1 MDSILPPNMQLSRYD
16 VDLRTH
22 FKLEFNSWFH
32 RRIYRRFR
40 PFRPKHEYANIGCGP
55 RIFQI
60 ADNLDFPVLRTKR
73 VKYEGMDLR
82 YPLTIPTSSYLGIF
96 CEHTLEHLSPKH
108 AESLLKECYRILKHG
123 GTLRIVVPSLD
134 YYRRI
139 NYSEQNDSG
148 FSSAVEAF
156 FNLAQNWGH
165 RSIWDFEF
173 MSSMLANIGFGEIT
187 LSGCEKGHKVLRTF
201 DLPERALESLYVEAV
216 KG

>member
-1 MDSILPPNMQLSRYD
+1 
-16 VDLRTH
+16 
-22 FKLEFNSWFH
+22 
-32 RRIYRRFR
+32 
-40 PFRPKHEYANIGCGP
+40 
-55 RIFQI
+55 
-60 ADNLDFPVLRTKR
+60 
-73 VKYEGMDLR
+73 
-82 YPLTIPTSSYLGIF
+82 
-96 CEHTLEHLSPKH
+96 
-108 AESLLKECYRILKHG
+108 LKHG

-139 NYSEQNDSG
+139 NYSKQNDSG

-173 MSSMLANIGFGEIT
+173 MSSMLANIGFEKIT
-187 LSGCEKGHKVLRTF
+187 LSGCEKGHRVLRKF

>member
-1 MDSILPPNMQLSRYD
+1 VDSILPPNMQSSRYD

-82 YPLTIPTSSYLGIF
+82 YPLTIPASSYLGIF

-108 AESLLKECYRILKHG
+108 AESLLKECYRVLKHG

-173 MSSMLANIGFGEIT
+173 ISSMLDNIGFEDIT
-187 LSGCEKGHKVLRTF
+187 LSDCAKGHKVLRTF
-201 DLPERALESLYVEAV
+201 DQPERALGSLYVEAV